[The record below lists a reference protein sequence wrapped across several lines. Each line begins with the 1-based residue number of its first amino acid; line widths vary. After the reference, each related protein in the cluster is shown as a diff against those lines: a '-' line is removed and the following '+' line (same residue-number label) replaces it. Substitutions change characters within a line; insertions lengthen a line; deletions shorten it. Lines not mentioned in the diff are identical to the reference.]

1 MIKEQRQHLVE
12 STERTLVLLDVLAE
26 GNAKLSI
33 GSLARRM
40 GCSQTETRLLL
51 VTLETRGI
59 VEWDD
64 TAKGYRLGSAA
75 ERLAWRL
82 LGVMGKGKRPLPAH
96 AAVGQPA
103 ALKQQTKRPGRP
115 PRQLAV

>member
-12 STERTLVLLDVLAE
+12 FTERTLVLLDVLAE
-26 GNAKLSI
+26 GNSRLTI
-33 GSLARRM
+33 GSLSRRL
-40 GCSQTETRLLL
+40 GSSLTETRLLL
-51 VTLETRGI
+51 VSLESRGM

-64 TAKGYRLGSAA
+64 TAKAYRLGSAA

-82 LGVMGKGKRPLPAH
+82 LGITGKGKCQLPVN
-96 AAVGQPA
+96 AAADPPAAAQQPA
-103 ALKQQTKRPGRP
+103 KRPGRP